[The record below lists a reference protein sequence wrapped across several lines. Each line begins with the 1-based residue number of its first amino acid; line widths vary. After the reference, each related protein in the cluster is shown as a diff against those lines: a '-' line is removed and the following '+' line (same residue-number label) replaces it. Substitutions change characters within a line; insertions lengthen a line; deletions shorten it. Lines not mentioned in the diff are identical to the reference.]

1 VNRTDL
7 VRCIAIAVVF
17 AAAAPRAG
25 AVTVTTAGGNT
36 IITNGVMTLTVN
48 LSAGTWTGTLDGG
61 HTLNNV
67 GLRVNNTLISGYG
80 APAEQDLNDS
90 IGTGKQLTFTGS
102 NGTMTMRVYDNE
114 PFFTVNAQRA
124 GSSGQTM
131 QISGELNTG
140 TPRTD
145 VMVWYQDPNYWTA
158 KHRPRVIRLTGTRTS
173 IFNICAQ
180 DIGTIANAV
189 YDRPGIIVGSVG
201 IEARDQQTQVTPTAG
216 GMSFQGTCQMNP
228 SNVGQTFA
236 VFATRDVPRGM
247 ERYGDL
253 VRVIS
258 NVAISTW
265 VPSGFCTWD
274 AFGNG
279 ITEADVRQVADS
291 LVHPNFRLKDY
302 GYTLVQIDDG
312 WQVGYRCSGS
322 WWANT
327 KFSGSGLGESQIP
340 SNQPYDPARVG
351 TDNNGMR
358 TIADY
363 IRARGLQ
370 AGIWIGP
377 HNDEDGFANS
387 WWKQTPMGLQN
398 PSFSNPTPTSGMQRY
413 ELYNSGFQTWLAN
426 LFARITNTGSGGWA
440 YDYIKLDFVNQGNG
454 TMNDFRNA
462 FFIMVNNMR
471 PGTMLLQCN
480 SYPWVCINA
489 GQAMRTGE
497 DTGVDFRLDRLDYN
511 IVANILATYQWYT
524 NKRLWITDID
534 MVHVESRLT
543 IGQSRIW
550 AGLTGLSGGLVLLS
564 DRFWDTGVV
573 PANRLQLIKDIAPSC
588 GGYGMYAA
596 RPADMFEHPTGAG
609 MSVSGDYAELYVLDV
624 PKPWGTWYIVQA
636 INYRTTAQN
645 KVIDFAKRI
654 GLSPTQD
661 VIVYDFWGN
670 QCLGTFTGSVTVS
683 IPAQDTR
690 ILAVVPKLT
699 VPQIVSTNRHITQ
712 GGVDLL
718 HVSWNAGTRVLSG
731 TSQCLV
737 TGVPYTMALNIPAGF
752 TLQSATM
759 GGQTMTVTPGADGVT
774 RVTWTNPNATS
785 ASWSLNFTS
794 GGTGDVTPPAAVG
807 DLAQVSVT
815 THSVTVRWTAP
826 GDDGTVGTA
835 AAYDLRRHTAMIT
848 EGNWASITPCIGVPA
863 PQPAG
868 TQQQYTQTG
877 LNPGTSYYFALKT
890 RDEVPNESALSN
902 VLVVRTA
909 EVQIDTTPPAAVMNL
924 VASSPSLTSLRLT
937 WTAPGARGTVG
948 TAASYDIRYAL
959 NAITNLSQFAA
970 ATPCPGI
977 PTPLPAGSQQTF
989 IVQGLTAGTTYFF
1002 ALRTTNADGYTSDLS
1017 NSPSGATLLS
1027 SDVTPPAQI
1036 TTLAVTASSNTTVSL
1051 RWTAPGDDGT
1061 IGTATT
1067 YDIRYALGVITSTSF
1082 ATATQCSGAP
1092 VPAAAGTQQTYT
1104 VTGLAPG
1111 GVRYYFALR
1120 TADESGN
1127 WSAISNVVTTATVNR
1142 PPAVNIA
1149 GPENGA
1155 VFPTGSGVIFTIT
1168 AEDPDGSV
1176 QGIQLYR
1183 TTGTYTVMVGS
1194 SSGGSYNPNILFN
1207 DPGVFQMVARATD
1220 LNGAVGWS
1228 STVTISITALPICG
1242 ITSPTDQ
1249 AVIYT
1254 TAPTATLTI
1263 VATATVASG
1272 AIERVEFYH
1281 GTTLLFTDSAAPYLY
1296 DWMNVPVGS
1305 YNLSVRAYANGQSA
1319 NSLGVTVHVAA
1330 LAPTCAITAP
1340 ADHTTFATST
1350 GATVVITAH
1359 ADIPVGSIQRVE
1371 FYAGTTLLGV
1381 DSSSPYTFTW
1391 TAVMPGTYVLTA
1403 RAFTASQSAVSAGVT
1418 IVVGAG
1424 GSSPGTVTVPPGDVR
1439 AFGGTEGYVRP
1450 DDGDVVR
1457 LFVNPRRT
1465 GTVSI
1470 RIHALTGAL
1479 VREFTV
1485 QVAANVTAHQLW
1497 DCTDASGAI
1506 VPSGVYIVDV
1516 AGAGLKLR
1524 RKVAV
1529 VR

>member
-1 VNRTDL
+1 MRVEQ
-7 VRCIAIAVVF
+7 VI
-17 AAAAPRAG
+17 
-25 AVTVTTAGGNT
+25 
-36 IITNGVMTLTVN
+36 
-48 LSAGTWTGTLDGG
+48 SAGTWGG
-61 HTLNNV
+61 F
-67 GLRVNNTLISGYG
+67 RFD
-80 APAEQDLNDS
+80 AQ
-90 IGTGKQLTFTGS
+90 
-102 NGTMTMRVYDNE
+102 NGGEWPPLSSSAGMR
-114 PFFTVNAQRA
+114 
-124 GSSGQTM
+124 
-131 QISGELNTG
+131 
-140 TPRTD
+140 
-145 VMVWYQDPNYWTA
+145 
-158 KHRPRVIRLTGTRTS
+158 
-173 IFNICAQ
+173 
-180 DIGTIANAV
+180 
-189 YDRPGIIVGSVG
+189 
-201 IEARDQQTQVTPTAG
+201 G
-216 GMSFQGTCQMNP
+216 GNST
-228 SNVGQTFA
+228 VGQWVFVAKGFVAKSNTTNINLHTWGDAQVVMSVDDISVVPDGDVIPSDYRIRIYWDGSPVAA
-236 VFATRDVPRGM
+236 VDVPLR
-247 ERYGDL
+247 
-253 VRVIS
+253 
-258 NVAISTW
+258 N
-265 VPSGFCTWD
+265 F
-274 AFGNG
+274 FG
-279 ITEADVRQVADS
+279 
-291 LVHPNFRLKDY
+291 Y
-302 GYTLVQIDDG
+302 GYTDTRTWRSMALASDATGYVCWFPMPFAQSARIEVVNCGTVPGALSWEVRIEDSVPDMQQNGRFRARLTQDVKGTTATATMITMLDVPGKGIFLGQNCTMIGETDAISYLEGDEVIYVNGSTTPIHHGTGTEDFYNEG
-312 WQVGYRCSGS
+312 WYFASEG
-322 WWANT
+322 T
-327 KFSGSGLGESQIP
+327 FSLPYSGL
-340 SNQPYDPARVG
+340 
-351 TDNNGMR
+351 
-358 TIADY
+358 
-363 IRARGLQ
+363 LL
-370 AGIWIGP
+370 
-377 HNDEDGFANS
+377 NDENVAKYGRMA
-387 WWKQTPMGLQN
+387 
-398 PSFSNPTPTSGMQRY
+398 
-413 ELYNSGFQTWLAN
+413 
-426 LFARITNTGSGGWA
+426 A
-440 YDYIKLDFVNQGNG
+440 Y
-454 TMNDFRNA
+454 
-462 FFIMVNNMR
+462 
-471 PGTMLLQCN
+471 
-480 SYPWVCINA
+480 
-489 GQAMRTGE
+489 
-497 DTGVDFRLDRLDYN
+497 
-511 IVANILATYQWYT
+511 
-524 NKRLWITDID
+524 
-534 MVHVESRLT
+534 
-543 IGQSRIW
+543 
-550 AGLTGLSGGLVLLS
+550 
-564 DRFWDTGVV
+564 
-573 PANRLQLIKDIAPSC
+573 RLQLTDCIPFTNGFRLCMESGANNSTMGVDYLTTAYWYEFSSSGTPTDSMAPSTVN
-588 GGYGMYAA
+588 
-596 RPADMFEHPTGAG
+596 D
-609 MSVSGDYAELYVLDV
+609 L
-624 PKPWGTWYIVQA
+624 A
-636 INYRTTAQN
+636 ISSRSST
-645 KVIDFAKRI
+645 
-654 GLSPTQD
+654 
-661 VIVYDFWGN
+661 
-670 QCLGTFTGSVTVS
+670 SVT
-683 IPAQDTR
+683 
-690 ILAVVPKLT
+690 L
-699 VPQIVSTNRHITQ
+699 
-712 GGVDLL
+712 
-718 HVSWNAGTRVLSG
+718 
-731 TSQCLV
+731 
-737 TGVPYTMALNIPAGF
+737 
-752 TLQSATM
+752 
-759 GGQTMTVTPGADGVT
+759 
-774 RVTWTNPNATS
+774 
-785 ASWSLNFTS
+785 
-794 GGTGDVTPPAAVG
+794 
-807 DLAQVSVT
+807 
-815 THSVTVRWTAP
+815 RWTAP